1 MARDAVARQVVPDAP
16 VALESVLRSAM
27 AGGFQLAMAVA
38 GLACVTAMVLVIGS
52 PARAAVDPAEV
63 LS

>member
-1 MARDAVARQVVPDAP
+1 MAWDAVALQVVPDAP
-16 VALESVLRSAM
+16 VALESVLRAAM

-38 GLACVTAMVLVIGS
+38 GLACVTAMVLVIWS
-52 PARAAVDPAEV
+52 PTWAAADPVKV